1 MSDARQWP
9 RRQNESEP
17 VEIALFLRVI
27 VVAKSGVVLRCIR
40 AVVMAPHG
48 DVGPTSVLTGT
59 SRILRLNVMRRE
71 KEGLW
76 ILALCVP
83 EKNRRKTRK
92 IRQLTIW
99 ART

>member
-27 VVAKSGVVLRCIR
+27 VVARSGVVLRCIR

-59 SRILRLNVMRRE
+59 SRILQLNVMRRE

-83 EKNRRKTRK
+83 EKNRRKT
-92 IRQLTIW
+92 
-99 ART
+99 

>member
-1 MSDARQWP
+1 MSKAQQWP

-27 VVAKSGVVLRCIR
+27 VVARSGVVLRCIR

-59 SRILRLNVMRRE
+59 SRILQMNLMRRE
-71 KEGLW
+71 KRR
-76 ILALCVP
+76 ALDLGAI
-83 EKNRRKTRK
+83 RARKESTQNMK
-92 IRQLTIW
+92 DTTAHDLS
-99 ART
+99 